1 MFRICPARRVCDS
14 RHGKTACKLLCGG
27 FSFASPVLRPR
38 TFEPN
43 PNLTSLRSSSLGCLP
58 QGRFR
63 KSASL
68 SRVTFRNKKPPANC
82 FAAVFLCVSGLRPRT
97 FEPNPRFELGTPSLR
112 VKCSTAELIRLSTAR
127 ENFGFVF
134 YRSLRDCKYQ
144 KKNFF
149 SQQFCKNSLNSCYIR
164 GKTDP
169 DRCL

>member
-27 FSFASPVLRPR
+27 FSLRFGSAASDFRAESEFDFAALVFSRLLAAGALSKVRLAFASHDPPRKNRLQMALR
-38 TFEPN
+38 
-43 PNLTSLRSSSLGCLP
+43 
-58 QGRFR
+58 RF
-63 KSASL
+63 SFAS
-68 SRVTFRNKKPPANC
+68 RA
-82 FAAVFLCVSGLRPRT
+82 LRPRT

-144 KKNFF
+144 KKKFF